1 MKKII
6 ALLLA
11 VIMLLSMAAC
21 GGKEAEKEPEV
32 PVTEAPEKP
41 TEPPVTTVTK
51 SVVLDLKG
59 RADEGA
65 CSVRVICN
73 TQEIYNETVEQ
84 GTASIVLENQTGSE
98 TVKYTVIL
106 NETDTWDEMVDFT
119 S

>member
-1 MKKII
+1 MEQSH
-6 ALLLA
+6 A
-11 VIMLLSMAAC
+11 
-21 GGKEAEKEPEV
+21 GGKQVDITETVKLKVSKGPE
-32 PVTEAPEKP
+32 P

-51 SVVLDLKG
+51 SVTLDLKG
-59 RADEGA
+59 RADAGA
-65 CSVRVICN
+65 CSVRVICD

-98 TVKYTVIL
+98 TVKYTVIV